1 MNIIQMIENK
11 LKGLLTEAQSLAQM
25 STALYNNLN
34 VSSSISTSGGS
45 SIGTVVPQ

>member
-1 MNIIQMIENK
+1 MNNIQMIENK
-11 LKGLLTEAQSLAQM
+11 LKPTEAQSLAQM

-45 SIGTVVPQ
+45 SIGTTVV